1 MPNRCEMV
9 HNLNHGCDLFL
20 ANVVNLKKGFT
31 FVSRGTLGLGVLAG
45 FGPAFPSKRFRTCQ
59 TLTCRN
65 RRDERTE
72 KGD

>member
-31 FVSRGTLGLGVLAG
+31 FVSRGTSAWECLPVSAPRFLPNVSELA
-45 FGPAFPSKRFRTCQ
+45 KR
-59 TLTCRN
+59 
-65 RRDERTE
+65 
-72 KGD
+72 